1 MDDFKA
7 FYDEKEDIPY
17 LAKAS
22 EEAEVVEISQGINVE
37 LDSNGKL
44 IGVELFRASYIFK
57 DVLKLMERKLQIA

>member
-1 MDDFKA
+1 
-7 FYDEKEDIPY
+7 
-17 LAKAS
+17 
-22 EEAEVVEISQGINVE
+22 VE